1 MTKNNKNGQ
10 YKGKANMPKIVS
22 EEERGLVKDAMYDAT
37 IGLIRKK
44 GVRKVTVDD
53 ITEAVGIS
61 KGAFYMY
68 YPSKE
73 VCIYE
78 VLKQNEKALFARM
91 EEIMQQDLRDRE
103 RCAALIREVMLS
115 QDSLILFL
123 SPADLE
129 ILLRKLP
136 AEYREREAKKSDDY
150 FKRSLEL
157 LKVGN
162 DKMEAVAMLTDC
174 LSVVASNEMFSERG
188 KQEALD
194 VLVMAMADYI
204 SKEESV

>member
-1 MTKNNKNGQ
+1 
-10 YKGKANMPKIVS
+10 MPKIVS

-78 VLKQNEKALFARM
+78 ALKQNEKALFARM

-204 SKEESV
+204 SKEEGV

>member
-1 MTKNNKNGQ
+1 
-10 YKGKANMPKIVS
+10 MPKIVS

-103 RCAALIREVMLS
+103 RCAVLIREVMLS

>member
-1 MTKNNKNGQ
+1 
-10 YKGKANMPKIVS
+10 
-22 EEERGLVKDAMYDAT
+22 
-37 IGLIRKK
+37 
-44 GVRKVTVDD
+44 
-53 ITEAVGIS
+53 
-61 KGAFYMY
+61 
-68 YPSKE
+68 
-73 VCIYE
+73 
-78 VLKQNEKALFARM
+78 
-91 EEIMQQDLRDRE
+91 
-103 RCAALIREVMLS
+103 MLS

>member
-1 MTKNNKNGQ
+1 
-10 YKGKANMPKIVS
+10 MPKIVS

-123 SPADLE
+123 SPADME

-136 AEYREREAKKSDDY
+136 VEYREREAKKSDDY

-174 LSVVASNEMFSERG
+174 LSVVASNEMFSQRG

-204 SKEESV
+204 SKEEGV

>member
-1 MTKNNKNGQ
+1 
-10 YKGKANMPKIVS
+10 
-22 EEERGLVKDAMYDAT
+22 
-37 IGLIRKK
+37 
-44 GVRKVTVDD
+44 
-53 ITEAVGIS
+53 
-61 KGAFYMY
+61 MY

>member
-1 MTKNNKNGQ
+1 
-10 YKGKANMPKIVS
+10 MPKIVS
-22 EEERGLVKDAMYDAT
+22 EEERSLVKNAMYDST
-37 IGLIRKK
+37 VGLIRKK
-44 GVRKVTVDD
+44 GIRKVTVDD

-78 VLKQNEKALFARM
+78 VLKQNEKELFARM
-91 EEIMQQDLRDRE
+91 ELIMQQDLRDKE
-103 RCAALIREVMLS
+103 RSARMLREVMLS
-115 QDSLILFL
+115 DDSLGFYV

-136 AEYREREAKKSDDY
+136 AEYRERENRKSDDY
-150 FKRSLEL
+150 FLRSLEL

-174 LSVVASNEMFSERG
+174 LGVVASNEKFSEKG
-188 KQEALD
+188 KQKALD
-194 VLVMAMADYI
+194 VLVTAMADYI
-204 SKEESV
+204 SKEEDV

>member
-1 MTKNNKNGQ
+1 
-10 YKGKANMPKIVS
+10 MPKIVS

-204 SKEESV
+204 SKEEGV

>member
-1 MTKNNKNGQ
+1 
-10 YKGKANMPKIVS
+10 MPKIVS

-123 SPADLE
+123 SPADME

-136 AEYREREAKKSDDY
+136 VEYREREAKKSDDY

-204 SKEESV
+204 SKEEGV

>member
-1 MTKNNKNGQ
+1 
-10 YKGKANMPKIVS
+10 MPKIVS

-103 RCAALIREVMLS
+103 RCVALIREVMLS

>member
-1 MTKNNKNGQ
+1 
-10 YKGKANMPKIVS
+10 MPKIVS

>member
-1 MTKNNKNGQ
+1 
-10 YKGKANMPKIVS
+10 MPKIVS

-162 DKMEAVAMLTDC
+162 DNMEAVAMLTDC

>member
-1 MTKNNKNGQ
+1 
-10 YKGKANMPKIVS
+10 MPKIVS

-123 SPADLE
+123 SPADME

-136 AEYREREAKKSDDY
+136 VEYREREVKKSDDY

-204 SKEESV
+204 SKEEGV

>member
-1 MTKNNKNGQ
+1 
-10 YKGKANMPKIVS
+10 MPKIVS

-73 VCIYE
+73 VCIDE

>member
-1 MTKNNKNGQ
+1 
-10 YKGKANMPKIVS
+10 MPKIVS

-194 VLVMAMADYI
+194 VLVMAIADYI

>member
-1 MTKNNKNGQ
+1 
-10 YKGKANMPKIVS
+10 MPKIVS

-103 RCAALIREVMLS
+103 RCAVLIREVMLS

-174 LSVVASNEMFSERG
+174 LSVVASNEMFRG

>member
-1 MTKNNKNGQ
+1 
-10 YKGKANMPKIVS
+10 MPKIVS

-123 SPADLE
+123 SPADME

-136 AEYREREAKKSDDY
+136 VEYREREAKKSDDY

-174 LSVVASNEMFSERG
+174 LSVVASNEMFSQRG

-204 SKEESV
+204 SKEEA